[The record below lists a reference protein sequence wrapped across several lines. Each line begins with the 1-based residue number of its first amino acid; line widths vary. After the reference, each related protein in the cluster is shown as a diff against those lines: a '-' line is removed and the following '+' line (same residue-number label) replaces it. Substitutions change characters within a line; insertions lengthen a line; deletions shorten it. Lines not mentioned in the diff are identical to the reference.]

1 MKKKVINWIIL
12 IVILLAVL
20 FAVKWA
26 EAKREVWL
34 KKQDTE
40 QKP

>member
-1 MKKKVINWIIL
+1 MKKKLLNWIILVIIL
-12 IVILLAVL
+12 IVILLG
-20 FAVKWA
+20 VKWA
-26 EAKREVWL
+26 ESKREVWL